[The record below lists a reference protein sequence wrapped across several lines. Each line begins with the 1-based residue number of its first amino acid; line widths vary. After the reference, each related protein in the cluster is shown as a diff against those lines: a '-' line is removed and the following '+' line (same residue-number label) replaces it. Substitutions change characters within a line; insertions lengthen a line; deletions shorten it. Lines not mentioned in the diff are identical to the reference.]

1 MLDRYKFFDDYFDE
15 QDKMN
20 KKGFMRFNLGNYFR
34 SGNPSTFKITPQFEY
49 RPDKIAFKF
58 YGDASL
64 SWVLIYAN
72 NFSQGMGDFFLNRE
86 ILIPEMSIVNSL
98 IQM

>member
-1 MLDRYKFFDDYFDE
+1 MIDRYKFFTDYFDE

-20 KKGFMRFNLGNYFR
+20 KKGFMKFDLGSYLR
-34 SGNPSTFKITPQFEY
+34 TGNPQTFKITNQFEF

-64 SWVLIYAN
+64 GWVLIYAN
-72 NFSQGMGDFFLNRE
+72 SFSGGMMDFWNGRE
-86 ILIPEMSIVNSL
+86 ILIPEMSVVGSL